1 MSEITFHEGDTVT
14 KINSTRYHEV
24 PDGEIGIV
32 RQVGSELTSV
42 LFVGRSH
49 DILVLNADLE
59 LMYPISEP
67 QASDPQP
74 VAGDNWQERALKA
87 EASLALMVEHEVAAR
102 QLLID
107 DGAISQSSFTLEQ
120 LVSQLLGRGDY
131 QKAQKE
137 GWKVKSEN
145 LQAELATLRAQL
157 AACEQQRQALAEA
170 GMQLVKTL
178 NDYALDEAREN
189 WDNTNVEVAIAKRDA
204 FLAATAT
211 GAATEAPAGSEAG

>member
-49 DILVLNADLE
+49 DILVLNDDLE

-107 DGAISQSSFTLEQ
+107 DGAISQSSFTLEE
-120 LVSQLLGRGDY
+120 LVNQLLDRGDY

-137 GWKVKSEN
+137 AWKVKSEK
-145 LQAELATLRAQL
+145 LQAQL
-157 AACEQQRQALAEA
+157 AASERQRKALAEA

-211 GAATEAPAGSEAG
+211 GAATEAPTGSEAG